1 LFTWLSILHVELDI
15 VLNSTDG
22 PPNESVTVL
31 TITIAPVR
39 PDADNQTELSDA
51 ALHRAEKAIN
61 TMETWSSAVD
71 VIKRVMDT
79 VSTIAAVCSISIYSS
94 FSELIR
100 VSQLHPYASLAW
112 GLLSKVPEVRH
123 LA

>member
-1 LFTWLSILHVELDI
+1 MS
-15 VLNSTDG
+15 STDG
-22 PPNESVTVL
+22 PPNESATVL

-39 PDADNQTELSDA
+39 PDADNQTELSGA
-51 ALHRAEKAIN
+51 ALRSAEKAID
-61 TMETWSSAVD
+61 TMETWSSAVG

-79 VSTIAAVCSISIYSS
+79 VGPVAAVWSISIYSC
-94 FSELIR
+94 FAELTR

-112 GLLSKVPEVRH
+112 SLLSKIPEVGH